1 MVEPRLF
8 FARIFFEYL
17 LLILIVIISAEFFW
31 LFLSRFSTIYLLN
44 FLSSCEYK
52 PIYSNSNKANYQFII
67 TDLSGD
73 KKLNKY
79 IVENLERNSQKN
91 SVKIISIKIYSE
103 YSKEILAKN
112 TLGSTTDYQARA
124 ITEFEINKNEITEK
138 LIIDEKFNYQ
148 KILDS
153 YEEKSYEQTIKSNL
167 ASSISQKLILR
178 LSIIE

>member
-1 MVEPRLF
+1 MF
-8 FARIFFEYL
+8 KK
-17 LLILIVIISAEFFW
+17 ILALVFI
-31 LFLSRFSTIYLLN
+31 LN

-52 PIYSNSNKANYQFII
+52 PIYSNSNKSNYRIVV

-79 IVENLERNSQKN
+79 IVENLKRNSQKN
-91 SVKIISIKIYSE
+91 SVEIISIKINSE
-103 YSKEILAKN
+103 YSRKILAKN

-124 ITEFEINKNEITEK
+124 ISIFEINKNKITEK
-138 LIIDEKFNYQ
+138 MVVEEKFNYQ
-148 KILDS
+148 RISDS

-167 ASSISQKLILR
+167 ASSISQKLILK

>member
-1 MVEPRLF
+1 MF
-8 FARIFFEYL
+8 KK
-17 LLILIVIISAEFFW
+17 ILTLVFI
-31 LFLSRFSTIYLLN
+31 LN

-52 PIYSNSNKANYQFII
+52 PIYSSSNKANYRIII

-91 SVKIISIKIYSE
+91 SIKIINIKINSKYSRE
-103 YSKEILAKN
+103 VLAKN
-112 TLGSTTDYQARA
+112 TLGSTTDYQAKA
-124 ITEFEINKNEITEK
+124 VTEFEINKNEITEK

>member
-1 MVEPRLF
+1 MFKKILM
-8 FARIFFEYL
+8 
-17 LLILIVIISAEFFW
+17 LICI
-31 LFLSRFSTIYLLN
+31 LN

-52 PIYSNSNKANYQFII
+52 PIYSSSNKANYRIII

-91 SVKIISIKIYSE
+91 SLEIISIKISSKYSRE
-103 YSKEILAKN
+103 VQAKN

-124 ITEFEINKNEITEK
+124 ITEFEINKNEITER
-138 LIIDEKFNYQ
+138 LVVDEKFNYQ
-148 KILDS
+148 KISDS
-153 YEEKSYEQTIKSNL
+153 YEEKFYEQTIKSNL
-167 ASSISQKLILR
+167 ASSISQKLILK

>member
-1 MVEPRLF
+1 MFKKILM
-8 FARIFFEYL
+8 
-17 LLILIVIISAEFFW
+17 LICI
-31 LFLSRFSTIYLLN
+31 LN

-52 PIYSNSNKANYQFII
+52 PIYSSSNKANYRIII

-91 SVKIISIKIYSE
+91 SVKIINIKINSKYSRE
-103 YSKEILAKN
+103 VLAKN

-167 ASSISQKLILR
+167 ATSISQKLILR

>member
-1 MVEPRLF
+1 MF
-8 FARIFFEYL
+8 KK
-17 LLILIVIISAEFFW
+17 ILTLVFI
-31 LFLSRFSTIYLLN
+31 LN

-52 PIYSNSNKANYQFII
+52 PIYSSSNKANYKIII

-91 SVKIISIKIYSE
+91 SVKIINIKINSKYSRE
-103 YSKEILAKN
+103 VLAKN

>member
-1 MVEPRLF
+1 MF
-8 FARIFFEYL
+8 KK
-17 LLILIVIISAEFFW
+17 ILTLVFI
-31 LFLSRFSTIYLLN
+31 LN

-52 PIYSNSNKANYQFII
+52 PIYSSSNKANYRIVI

-79 IVENLERNSQKN
+79 IVESLKRSSQKN
-91 SVKIISIKIYSE
+91 SVEIISIKINSE

-124 ITEFEINKNEITEK
+124 IAKFEINKNGIMEELVIN
-138 LIIDEKFNYQ
+138 EKFNYQ
-148 KILDS
+148 KITDS
-153 YEEKSYEQTIKSNL
+153 YEQKSYEQTIKNNL
-167 ASSISQKLILR
+167 ASSISQKIILR

>member
-1 MVEPRLF
+1 MF
-8 FARIFFEYL
+8 KK
-17 LLILIVIISAEFFW
+17 ILMLVCI
-31 LFLSRFSTIYLLN
+31 LN
-44 FLSSCEYK
+44 FLSSCEYR
-52 PIYSNSNKANYQFII
+52 PIYSNSNKANYQIII

-79 IVENLERNSQKN
+79 IVENLEKNSQKN
-91 SVKIISIKIYSE
+91 STKIINIKINSKYSRE
-103 YSKEILAKN
+103 VLAKN

-124 ITEFEINKNEITEK
+124 ITEFEINKNEIIEK
-138 LIIDEKFNYQ
+138 LVIDEKFNYQ
-148 KILDS
+148 KISDS